1 MVRKIMQ
8 SITKKSLKSSLLVLL
23 AGCGYGSLSISD
35 YQPEKVV
42 LSEAKN
48 GNEIATISNMPLDVY
63 LQSIYSG
70 YTVKFD
76 QMGNEKV
83 TINPSDKIPNNAA
96 DILSFLA
103 ESYQLSFSLDN
114 KEHTITVSPGNN
126 VSYQSYKQG
135 LKTINT
141 ERDELSRDYAQKTKD
156 YDNIAE
162 QNSALYQHVQ
172 TLSHTG
178 NAMNTELQRLLGKG
192 NLSPEESARIK
203 VLIAKWQNARV
214 AAPYR
219 LDEQGKLS
227 FNSLVKNPVEVKEQ
241 RIIDDTF
248 VVSPFITEAEKKHIL
263 EIYAKNKQWVEDEKI
278 KDSEF
283 INAFIAELNDKN
295 LHVYRNDKTKKIAI
309 AKIEGNAQL
318 LTNDKTFYAFKD
330 ESVQAVLDRWAN
342 AEDITFEL
350 SDTPGQLLKVR
361 MPDNHIF
368 KGVVL
373 SKDSDDNAVGELI
386 KQAIVLLKQHQ

>member
-1 MVRKIMQ
+1 MQ
-8 SITKKSLKSSLLVLL
+8 SITKKSLKSSLLIILV
-23 AGCGYGSLSISD
+23 GCSYGSLSISD
-35 YQPEKVV
+35 YQPEKMV

-83 TINPSDKIPNNAA
+83 TINSSDKIPNNAA

-114 KEHTITVSPGNN
+114 QEHIITVSPSNN

-135 LKTINT
+135 LKTLNT

-156 YDNIAE
+156 YDNVSE
-162 QNSALYQHVQ
+162 QNSALYQHAQ
-172 TLSHTG
+172 ALSHSG
-178 NAMNTELQRLLGKG
+178 DALKAELQSLLQKG
-192 NLSPEESARIK
+192 SFAPKESVKIK
-203 VLIAKWQNARV
+203 SMLEQWQLTQKG
-214 AAPYR
+214 APYR
-219 LDEQGKLS
+219 LDDQMSIPLIQP
-227 FNSLVKNPVEVKEQ
+227 VKKVEEEKEVKKE
-241 RIIDDTF
+241 RVIDNAF
-248 VVSPFITEAEKKHIL
+248 VVSPFIAESDKKHITD
-263 EIYAKNKQWVEDEKI
+263 IYNKNKKLVEDEKI

-283 INAFIAELNDKN
+283 MNAFIAELNDKD
-295 LHVYRNDKTKKIAI
+295 LHVYHNEKTKKTAI
-309 AKIEGNAQL
+309 ATTENNAQL

-330 ESVQAVLDRWAN
+330 ESVQAVLDRWAT
-342 AEDITFEL
+342 AENIKFDL
-350 SDTPGQLLKVR
+350 SDTPEQLLKVT
-361 MPDNHIF
+361 MPDNEIF

-386 KQAIVLLKQHQ
+386 KQAIVLLKKHQQ